1 MIGIL
6 LLEHGYK
13 FMVVNLLGKKK
24 VVKKSIH
31 ITLSLRDLT
40 VAKHSNPNRSNKEKS
55 NNNNNNL

>member
-24 VVKKSIH
+24 VVKKSVH

-40 VAKHSNPNRSNKEKS
+40 VAKDSNPNRSDKGMG
-55 NNNNNNL
+55 NNNNL

>member
-40 VAKHSNPNRSNKEKS
+40 VAKHSNSNRSNKGKS
-55 NNNNNNL
+55 NNNNNL

>member
-40 VAKHSNPNRSNKEKS
+40 VAKYSNPNRSNKGKS
-55 NNNNNNL
+55 NNNNNL

>member
-24 VVKKSIH
+24 VVKKSVH
-31 ITLSLRDLT
+31 ITLSLSDLT
-40 VAKHSNPNRSNKEKS
+40 VAKHSNPNRSNKGMS
-55 NNNNNNL
+55 NNNL